1 MSKTKM
7 IDAQVALTFLAN
19 QAEYIET
26 EVEKIDYPEVQYP
39 DLIPVDFSAPEWTK
53 TVTYYSQDSI
63 GKADWFAANARDVP
77 RADVSRAKHETGVE
91 MAAIGYGYNI
101 EEISQAQTA
110 GIALTTEKA
119 EAAKMAYETFVDDV
133 ALLGDSDKNFFGL
146 IDYPGVTAVLAAAT
160 GDQNGAV
167 NSTLW
172 VNKTPD
178 QIALDINTALTA
190 IYVNTKQMG
199 MPNVI
204 LLPVEAYS
212 YVVTTRFDPNAQMTI
227 LDWILKT
234 NIYTATTRQPLEIR
248 AVRGL
253 ESAGAGGTGRMIIY
267 RRDPKVLK
275 MHIPMR
281 HRFIDPMRTGPL
293 IYEVPGIFRLGGVDV
308 KRPAY
313 IRYVDGISEPE

>member
-1 MSKTKM
+1 MSKM
-7 IDAQVALTFLAN
+7 IDAQVALTFLTN
-19 QAEYIET
+19 QAEYIEA
-26 EVEKIDYPEVQYP
+26 EVEKIDYPEVQYA

-53 TVTYYSQDSI
+53 TVTYYSSDRI

-101 EEISQAQTA
+101 EELSQAQKA
-110 GIALTTEKA
+110 GVPLTSEKA
-119 EAAKMAYETFVDDV
+119 EAARESYEQFVDDV

-178 QIALDINTALTA
+178 QIALDINNALTA
-190 IYVNTKQMG
+190 IWINTKQTG
-199 MPNVI
+199 MANVI

-212 YVVTTRFDPNAQMTI
+212 YIVTTRLDPQGTTTIFDWVM
-227 LDWILKT
+227 KT
-234 NIYTATTRQPLEIR
+234 NIYTTTTRQPLEIR
-248 AVRGL
+248 SMRGL
-253 ESAGAGGTGRMIIY
+253 SDAGAGDTGRMIVY

-313 IRYVDGISEPE
+313 MRYVDGISEPAEE